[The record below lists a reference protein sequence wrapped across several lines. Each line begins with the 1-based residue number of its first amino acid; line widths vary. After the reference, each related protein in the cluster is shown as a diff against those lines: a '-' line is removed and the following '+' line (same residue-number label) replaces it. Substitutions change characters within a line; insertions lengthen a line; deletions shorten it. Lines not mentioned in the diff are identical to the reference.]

1 MLYPE
6 INNIRNKQQPL
17 FSPQLLP
24 RGRCQGP
31 AQFLCPHVR
40 FSSFS
45 CCQLPR
51 HLHLEAVIRALQKP
65 AGTLD
70 YVFPA
75 VLSLQQNLEGM
86 ESSMRIRTCWLRLP
100 QLSAAL
106 PASCWSQF
114 LQQKSTI
121 TLSVML
127 VCPQTL
133 TCGFSAGSP
142 TLPRWSS
149 STPAALDSWL
159 IISHQV

>member
-45 CCQLPR
+45 CCQLTR

-65 AGTLD
+65 AGLRVPCCVVT
-70 YVFPA
+70 PA
-75 VLSLQQNLEGM
+75 EPGGNGVLHEDQDLLTEASSAVCSFACFLLITVPAAETHNNPVSDVGVPTNPDLWVLSWVTN
-86 ESSMRIRTCWLRLP
+86 P
-100 QLSAAL
+100 
-106 PASCWSQF
+106 P
-114 LQQKSTI
+114 
-121 TLSVML
+121 
-127 VCPQTL
+127 
-133 TCGFSAGSP
+133 
-142 TLPRWSS
+142 
-149 STPAALDSWL
+149 
-159 IISHQV
+159 